1 MVINKYRPVKFF
13 NKNIARM
20 KPKNFAVTVVAA
32 TTLIAS
38 CNWFSHKKKDDPSKA
53 LIGKWGFVTVPEKV
67 DTTKKANTDSLALVA
82 SLAKDSLNTGIE
94 FKTDSSYNIYS
105 GEKVKDSGRYYV
117 DSASRILYIKE
128 DSTYEPLK
136 IKKLTDSTIEF
147 FLMKDSFA
155 LKLRKK
161 Q

>member
-1 MVINKYRPVKFF
+1 
-13 NKNIARM
+13 M
-20 KPKNFAVTVVAA
+20 KPKNFAVTIVAA

-38 CNWFSHKKKDDPSKA
+38 CNWFSHKKEDPSKA
-53 LIGKWGFVTVPEKV
+53 LIGKWGFVTVPEKI
-67 DTTKKANTDSLALVA
+67 DTTKKAAADSLALVA

-117 DSASRILYIKE
+117 DSASHTLYIKE
-128 DSTYEPLK
+128 DSAYEPLK

-147 FLMKDSFA
+147 FLMKDSFT
-155 LKLRKK
+155 LKLHRK